1 MNLKNQFYKQ
11 RHLADSVHDMGCSQ
25 KAKKKTTE
33 TTRNREKNER
43 NFCS

>member
-1 MNLKNQFYKQ
+1 MNLKNQFKNKDFQLTPYMI
-11 RHLADSVHDMGCSQ
+11 MGYSQ
-25 KAKKKTTE
+25 KAKKKSTE

>member
-25 KAKKKTTE
+25 KAKKSLLKPPE
-33 TTRNREKNER
+33 IVKK
-43 NFCS
+43 